1 MLVLSELG
9 QELKTAREQ
18 KGLSFDDLQK
28 ITKIQKR
35 YLEAIE
41 KGDYSQLPGEFYT
54 RAFIKSYAE
63 SVGLDFKSLAEQYPG
78 DMPKVER
85 QHIETRVTPPDG
97 SENEQA
103 PKKLR
108 RSAVRVNNW
117 SSLINKAIIVVFVL
131 IGVMIIYILVTQFA
145 GHQSTSPSDQ
155 NNTNSVQYKAD
166 STSQSSSK
174 SHTSDSSSTE
184 SSDTS
189 SEQTLKKDKQEG
201 NITTYTLSGTEKFD
215 VVVTAATANQ
225 AWFQAKDNQTGQTI
239 AEGTASKT
247 GQESYH
253 FDASKVQSLSLKFG
267 NAPGTELKI
276 NGKKVAI
283 PSQSTVQTM
292 IINFSK

>member
-145 GHQSTSPSDQ
+145 GHQPTSPSDQ